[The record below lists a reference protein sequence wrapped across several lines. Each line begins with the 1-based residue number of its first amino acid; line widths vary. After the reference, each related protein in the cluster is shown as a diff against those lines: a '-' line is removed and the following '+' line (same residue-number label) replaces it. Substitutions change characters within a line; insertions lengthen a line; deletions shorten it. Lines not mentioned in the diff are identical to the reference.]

1 VLTLLGRTDDLREC
15 FRSSLTGR
23 TRLDDLREAVLQAML
38 FAGYPRAIHAL
49 EVLAEVLAGRRA
61 SPPAKPEFPTGRAP
75 GNGYFLARGEALFE
89 KVYGESTAPVR
100 ERIAGFHPDLMDW
113 ILADA
118 YGKVLARPGLS
129 LKTRELLSVALLT
142 ALGLPRQLAAHV
154 RGALRAG
161 ARRSGLREAIEE
173 IALFVPAANLRMAR
187 ERLARETDGR

>member
-1 VLTLLGRTDDLREC
+1 
-15 FRSSLTGR
+15 
-23 TRLDDLREAVLQAML
+23 ML

-49 EVLAEVLAGRRA
+49 EVLSEVLADRKGA
-61 SPPAKPEFPTGRAP
+61 PPAKPEFPAGRAP
-75 GNGYFLARGEALFE
+75 GNGYFLRRGEALFA
-89 KVYGESTAPVR
+89 KVYGEATAPVR

-142 ALGLPRQLAAHV
+142 ALGLPRQLSAHL

-161 ARRSGLREAIEE
+161 ARRGELAAAIDELAP
-173 IALFVPAANLRMAR
+173 IVPAKNLRMAR